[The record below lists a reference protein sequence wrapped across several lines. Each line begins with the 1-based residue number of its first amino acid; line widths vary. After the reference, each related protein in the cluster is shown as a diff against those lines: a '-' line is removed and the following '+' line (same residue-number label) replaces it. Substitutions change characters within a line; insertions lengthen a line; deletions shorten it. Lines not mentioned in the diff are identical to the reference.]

1 MLTVSVILI
10 ASADLTLGMSAQDH
24 RKVYDMWK
32 WSNYVEIPPRQLR
45 KLGFYHAAWAEFI
58 DVDLHSDERIDRKAI
73 YSALFFI
80 PKGSA
85 IPKRIYDYSTRMLVA
100 TGSSGVETNDPTGS
114 ADASRTLRFYEQ
126 HAREIDAPLI
136 ATVLLKH
143 YRNDILRVAESD
155 GDLVARCLRPNG
167 PSGVSLALQG
177 CHLHISLRS
186 IP

>member
-32 WSNYVEIPPRQLR
+32 WSNYSEIPPRQLR

-126 HAREIDAPLI
+126 HAREIDAPVIASVLI
-136 ATVLLKH
+136 KH
-143 YRNDILRVAESD
+143 Y
-155 GDLVARCLRPNG
+155 
-167 PSGVSLALQG
+167 
-177 CHLHISLRS
+177 
-186 IP
+186 